1 MTDAAEHWARV
12 WAGKSPTEVSWFEA
26 EPQASLQM
34 IDELGLAP
42 DAPILDVG
50 GGASRLAGELLARG
64 YSDVT
69 VADISPEA
77 LEKAKEA
84 LGTRSNGI
92 SWVAAD
98 VRSHAF
104 GREFALW
111 HDRAVFHFMTDRSD
125 RERYL
130 RTLRSSLA
138 PGGHVIVA
146 TFGPDGPQ
154 RCSGLPVTRY
164 GPEELA
170 DAFAPVAGPVSSR
183 LVDHSTP
190 GGAAQQFLYA
200 RLEAG

>member
-1 MTDAAEHWARV
+1 MTDPAEHWARV
-12 WAGKSPTEVSWFEA
+12 WAGKSPTQVSWFEA
-26 EPQASLQM
+26 KPEASLRM
-34 IDELGLAP
+34 IEELGLAS

-50 GGASRLAGELLARG
+50 GGASHLAGELLARG
-64 YSDVT
+64 YLDLT

-84 LGTRSNGI
+84 LGSRSDDI
-92 SWVAAD
+92 TWIAAD

-104 GREFALW
+104 GRQFALW

-130 RTLRSSLA
+130 RTLRSTLA
-138 PGGHVIVA
+138 PGAHVIVA

-164 GPEELA
+164 SPEELA
-170 DAFAPVAGPVSSR
+170 DAFAPVAGLVSSR
-183 LVDHSTP
+183 LVEHSTP